1 MFYSPLPRTLP
12 AALRDLDESKP
23 LVRVAAVQDLV
34 KYAES
39 DRAEVLTGLEKAV
52 RDESAMVRAKA
63 AEAVGDAGL
72 VEGLEWLLD
81 MIDDVSP
88 IARQNA
94 LLALGLLKDPRSI
107 ETLKNALTDERPD
120 VRFQATMA
128 YPRVASR
135 EDAIVA
141 LLSRT
146 RDDDDDVVHIA
157 LRMTEELGESGEA
170 TDDRILAR
178 ARACLR
184 HEAPH
189 VRAVAA
195 IVIAS
200 AGKDWADE
208 VLIEG
213 VKGKLSPI
221 SAEDLGAI
229 LELVGDREL
238 TSARDALEARA
249 RGGFLGLSK
258 DPCQWHARVAL
269 ARLGDEREKKAIVKE
284 LAASNFGKR
293 TMAVAAA
300 GRARII
306 EAIPVIEA
314 MQGKPKV
321 ADEETVRDALAKL
334 RKAHE

>member
-12 AALRDLDESKP
+12 AALRDLDEAKP
-23 LVRVAAVQDLV
+23 LVRAAAVLDLV
-34 KYAES
+34 KYVES
-39 DRAEVLTGLEKAV
+39 HRDDVLKGLEKAV

-72 VEGLEWLLD
+72 VEGIEWLLD

-94 LLALGLLKDPRSI
+94 LLSLGLLKDERAL
-107 ETLKNALTDERPD
+107 ETLKRALTDERPD

-128 YPRVASR
+128 YPRVAAR
-135 EDAIVA
+135 DDAVTA
-141 LLSRT
+141 LLART
-146 RDDDDDVVHIA
+146 RDDDPDVVHIA
-157 LRMTEELGESGEA
+157 LRMTEELEDVVDE
-170 TDDRILAR
+170 RILAR

-184 HEAPH
+184 HDAPH

-195 IVIAS
+195 IVIAT

-208 VLIEG
+208 TLVQAT
-213 VKGKLSPI
+213 KGKLSPI
-221 SAEDLGAI
+221 SPEDLGAI
-229 LELVGDREL
+229 LELVGDRGL
-238 TSARDALEARA
+238 TSAREALEARA

-269 ARLGDEREKKAIVKE
+269 ARLGDEKEKKAIMRE
-284 LAASNFGKR
+284 LSASDFGKR

-300 GRARII
+300 ARAQIT
-306 EAIPVIEA
+306 EAIPLIEA
-314 MQGKPKV
+314 MEGNPKR
-321 ADEETVRDALAKL
+321 ADAETVREAL
-334 RKAHE
+334 RKLQGLT